1 MKTLIRPDQDE
12 DLLRGQL
19 ATMADQLKEL
29 AELALEMLHDLND
42 EEDVDAGG
50 T

>member
-29 AELALEMLHDLND
+29 AELALEMLKDLNG
-42 EEDVDAGG
+42 EEDVNGGG